1 MIGALFKTIRSL
13 FFRPPIL
20 QVGAICVRGEGVATE
35 VLLIRS
41 LDSNRWIIPKGWPM
55 RGKSLAEAA
64 AIEAWEEAG
73 VQGEI
78 SDEAIGS
85 FTYDK
90 RRGSGVKQNCVVQVF
105 ALTDVTIRDDFPEAA
120 MRYRKWFPAPL
131 AAKKVE
137 EPELRLLI
145 EAAQKEWR

>member
-1 MIGALFKTIRSL
+1 MIGTLYRTLRSL

-20 QVGAICVRGEGVATE
+20 QVGALCLRGQGAATE

-73 VQGEI
+73 VEGNI
-78 SDEAIGS
+78 SESPVGT
-85 FTYDK
+85 FNYGK
-90 RRGSGVKQNCVVQVF
+90 LRGSGVKQNCIVQVF
-105 ALTDVTIRDDFPEAA
+105 VLAGVTTHEDFPEAA
-120 MRYRKWFPAPL
+120 MRYRKWFPATL
-131 AAKKVE
+131 AAKKVA
-137 EPELRLLI
+137 EPELKQLI
-145 EAAQKEWR
+145 AAAVLERC